1 LGIQS
6 HYYCGSHID
15 CGDDVSI
22 VSDDDLKKMA
32 ETMNKGLNG
41 FKTPWIDLFFSDVPK
56 PVKSK
61 GWWGSGKDRMLYKLS
76 DLERFYKTQY
86 HLGNGHLFVSESGED
101 CVQFIFV
108 SFFQLDTEDDEIYV
122 RHVFSGYGFSGTLR
136 EMRHIHFGELNQDGS
151 PSGYISNFPA
161 NAARKAFKKLRKYFD
176 CD

>member
-1 LGIQS
+1 
-6 HYYCGSHID
+6 
-15 CGDDVSI
+15 VSI

-32 ETMNKGLNG
+32 EKMNKGLSG
-41 FKTPWIDLFFSDVPK
+41 FKTPRIDLFEDVPK

-86 HLGNGHLFVSESGED
+86 HLGNGHLFVTESGD
-101 CVQFIFV
+101 CVQFVFV

-122 RHVFSGYGFSGTLR
+122 RHVFSGYGFSGELR
-136 EMRHIHFGELNQDGS
+136 AMQHIHFGECS